1 MVGVGLAAFMYVNLV
16 DNMRAGVAY
25 VVVDFG
31 FESLALLFAC
41 ILVAVLADGTVGLR
55 YARASRKGLEHARP

>member
-1 MVGVGLAAFMYVNLV
+1 M
-16 DNMRAGVAY
+16 AGVAY